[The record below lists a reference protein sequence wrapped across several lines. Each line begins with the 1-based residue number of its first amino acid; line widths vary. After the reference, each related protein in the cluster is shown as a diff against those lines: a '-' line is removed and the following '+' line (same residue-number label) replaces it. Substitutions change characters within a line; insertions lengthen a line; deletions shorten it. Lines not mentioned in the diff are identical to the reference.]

1 MVIASGP
8 SMQKNHSVNLCFRH
22 LCIRVWY
29 LSFLLAF
36 PVKVFSSDHIRF
48 ADDGYNTP
56 LSTPYLMSKREYLEL
71 LVGNYVHGF
80 KEFGTAIYIL
90 PDPSDVLYVDIYYDV
105 NRQKKLQAMKFQRH
119 LAKEL
124 PYVLAR
130 YEWAKD
136 IPIEINIFQK

>member
-1 MVIASGP
+1 MTR
-8 SMQKNHSVNLCFRH
+8 LLFRVMFFMS
-22 LCIRVWY
+22 L
-29 LSFLLAF
+29 LSYACA
-36 PVKVFSSDHIRF
+36 SDHQAF
-48 ADDGYNTP
+48 EDDGYNTI

-71 LVGNYVHGF
+71 LVGNYIHGF

-90 PDPSDVLYVDIYYDV
+90 PDPNDVLYVDVYYDEKS
-105 NRQKKLQAMKFQRH
+105 QKKLDAMKFQRH

-130 YEWAKD
+130 YDWAKN

>member
-1 MVIASGP
+1 MKGLSLFFIHFSRLFYRSILIGCLLL
-8 SMQKNHSVNLCFRH
+8 HSIKAL
-22 LCIRVWY
+22 
-29 LSFLLAF
+29 
-36 PVKVFSSDHIRF
+36 SSDHIHF
-48 ADDGYNTP
+48 ADDGYNTS
-56 LSTPYLMSKREYLEL
+56 LSTPYLMNKREYLEL

-90 PDPSDVLYVDIYYDV
+90 PDPNDVLYVDIYYDV
-105 NRQKKLQAMKFQRH
+105 ERQKKLQAMKFQRH